1 MKNRKYIFFFSFIIG
16 LLVGVSYFLNGIMYS
31 NYKKNSY
38 IYMSE
43 KYLLTRLDYDIANPT
58 IVIENLEISNNKMK
72 NTENNNICMV
82 SKITI
87 IDDYY
92 VGYITGENNKN
103 CQGYF
108 YIKKNTSEIYTA
120 LTEKE
125 IEQRFGKKIDYM
137 NPSQFINRNGFGGN
151 NGEDF
156 QKLIY
161 TSIILSVFCFIMT
174 LTGLNIYKSV
184 VKIIKTRAKMKQ
196 TNREQYVF
204 NVIFLFSVTIGYFIG
219 LFYFSNSLINK
230 DYKQNSYIPLNN
242 NYLLKRSDDTDL
254 SDPTI
259 VLVNLEAV
267 RKYNNMQDYQIKD
280 YNGDG
285 VCRFISKITIIDDY
299 YVGYIT
305 GENNKSC
312 QGYFY
317 IKKNTSEIYTALT
330 EKEIEQ
336 RFGKKI
342 NYVNPSKF
350 INRNGLGGNSNKD
363 FEDLM
368 VISIILLLFWSFVIG
383 ASAFIL
389 NVIIRIMEYRVG
401 RKK

>member
-58 IVIENLEISNNKMK
+58 IVIENLEISDNKMK

-103 CQGYF
+103 
-108 YIKKNTSEIYTA
+108 
-120 LTEKE
+120 
-125 IEQRFGKKIDYM
+125 
-137 NPSQFINRNGFGGN
+137 
-151 NGEDF
+151 
-156 QKLIY
+156 
-161 TSIILSVFCFIMT
+161 
-174 LTGLNIYKSV
+174 
-184 VKIIKTRAKMKQ
+184 
-196 TNREQYVF
+196 
-204 NVIFLFSVTIGYFIG
+204 
-219 LFYFSNSLINK
+219 
-230 DYKQNSYIPLNN
+230 
-242 NYLLKRSDDTDL
+242 
-254 SDPTI
+254 
-259 VLVNLEAV
+259 
-267 RKYNNMQDYQIKD
+267 
-280 YNGDG
+280 
-285 VCRFISKITIIDDY
+285 
-299 YVGYIT
+299 
-305 GENNKSC
+305 C